1 MSDAALDDDDEES
14 GGEALL
20 SDGRDLPIWKRKKML
35 FIAGGV
41 LAALLLIGAG
51 LYFTG
56 VLGKLFGAGHSAEQ
70 AAEAPPAP
78 AKDMVFYD
86 MPDLLVNLNSVG
98 KKSNFLKISISLEL
112 ENKADMARLQSVMP
126 RIIDNFQTYLR
137 ELRLEDLKGSAGL
150 YRLREELLLR
160 VNAAVAPAVVNDV
173 LFREMLVQ

>member
-1 MSDAALDDDDEES
+1 MSDAALDEDEES
-14 GGEALL
+14 GGEAAVPG
-20 SDGRDLPIWKRKKML
+20 DGGGPLWKRKKVL
-35 FIAGGV
+35 FIAGGA
-41 LAALLLIGAG
+41 LLALLLIGAG

-56 VLGKLFGAGHSAEQ
+56 MFGKLLGSGHSAEQ
-70 AAEAPPAP
+70 AQEAAQAAPP
-78 AKDMVFYD
+78 KDVVFYD
-86 MPDLLVNLNSVG
+86 MPDLLVNLNSIG